1 MQKLTDIKNS
11 VIEVADAI
19 SSILSVDVTVIN
31 ADLVRIAATGK
42 YKSKIGEK
50 LPHGCSYDFIL
61 NTKKAELIEEKS
73 DSKRCLQCSKNENCE
88 EFSTIGYPLLTK
100 DKEALGVIGLIAF
113 NEEQKEYIYSHRE
126 EIGIFLE
133 KLSLLLAGNLNYEST
148 INNLSL
154 RNEEFSNIVNSIDY
168 GIILTDKNLNI
179 KNVNRRVL
187 NLFGL
192 KKENLL
198 DKNIKDI
205 FDDFKIDIT
214 QGVYSLKD
222 RKLGEGNEF
231 IVKTIKNML
240 SEEVESY
247 IFQVSNYSKALINA
261 YNIIGDQNNID
272 FEHILGNSESIK
284 NTITLAK
291 QISSGDSSVMI
302 RGESGTGKELFARAI
317 HRNSKRKHNPYIAI
331 NCAAIPDNLLESEL
345 FGYEEGAFT
354 GARASGK
361 VGRLELAN
369 GGTLFLDEIG
379 DLPLSLQPKLLR
391 VLQDGNFVRL
401 GGKKPINTNFRL
413 ITATNRDLE
422 EMVKTEQFR
431 EDLYYRLNVIPIN
444 IPPLRKRKEDIE
456 VIARAKLEEY
466 CIRLSKDQKVFSD
479 ELLKILEDFPWKG
492 NVRELENIIEYL
504 VNVSHGEVIT
514 SEQLPPSFN
523 AKSGEVKTTKEI
535 NSIDLKDKTLQQMT
549 DEFEREVLLNLITLY
564 GNDTKSKNKIADKLN
579 INLST
584 LYRKLYR
591 YNIS

>member
-1 MQKLTDIKNS
+1 
-11 VIEVADAI
+11 
-19 SSILSVDVTVIN
+19 
-31 ADLVRIAATGK
+31 
-42 YKSKIGEK
+42 
-50 LPHGCSYDFIL
+50 
-61 NTKKAELIEEKS
+61 KKAELIEEKS
-73 DSKRCLQCSKNENCE
+73 DSKRCLQCSKNEHCE
-88 EFSTIGYPLLTK
+88 EFSTIGYPLLTQ
-100 DKEALGVIGLIAF
+100 DKKALGVIGLIAF
-113 NEEQKEYIYSHRE
+113 NEKQKEYIYSHKE
-126 EIGIFLE
+126 EIGVFLE
-133 KLSLLLAGNLNYEST
+133 KLSLLLAGNLNYETT

-154 RNEEFSNIVNSIDY
+154 RNEEFLNIVNSIDY
-168 GIILTDKNLNI
+168 GIILTDKNLEI

-187 NLFGL
+187 NLLGL
-192 KKENLL
+192 KKEDLL
-198 DKNIKDI
+198 GKNIKNI
-205 FDDFKIDIT
+205 FDNFKTDIT
-214 QGVYSLKD
+214 QGVYSLAD
-222 RKLGEGNEF
+222 RKLGDGNEF
-231 IVKTIKNML
+231 IVKTIKNL
-240 SEEVESY
+240 LDDEVESY
-247 IFQVSNYSKALINA
+247 IFQISNYSKALINA

-284 NTITLAK
+284 NTVTLAK
-291 QISSGDSSVMI
+291 QISAGDSSVMI

-354 GARASGK
+354 GARSSGK

-422 EMVKTEQFR
+422 EMVRTEQFR

-444 IPPLRKRKEDIE
+444 IPPLRKRKEDIGI
-456 VIARAKLEEY
+456 IAQAKLEEY
-466 CIRLSKDQKVFSD
+466 CIRLSKDHKVFSD
-479 ELLKILEDFPWKG
+479 ELLKTFEDFPWKG

-504 VNVSHGEVIT
+504 VNVSHGDVIT

-523 AKSGEVKTTKEI
+523 EKSGELKTTKEI
-535 NSIDLKDKTLQQMT
+535 NSIDLKNKTLQQMT

-564 GNDTKSKNKIADKLN
+564 GDDTKAKKKIADKLN

-591 YNIS
+591 YNIN